1 MVDETPKVGI
11 ALLNWNQ
18 YDDTALCLISLR
30 KSVFRPT
37 IIQVYDNGSEDGSAE
52 RLKADFPE
60 IELVMGGKNY
70 GFSEGNNR
78 AVKILLGAGMELVW
92 VLNNDTKVEPE
103 CLGTLVDV
111 LEKDP
116 EIGAVSAKIWFMD
129 ESKPICY
136 AGASFS
142 RWTFNTYFRG
152 LREKDVGQY
161 DQAGDTEIF
170 SGCCMLIRAAV
181 LWRIGLFNKAFFIYA
196 EDIEWSI
203 RALEAGIRQRYEPR
217 AVLWHK
223 MYGSS
228 RKDGTRK
235 ISKST
240 PRVEFL
246 LARNRFIL
254 VRLHT
259 RPWSPH
265 RLFALG
271 YHIGIRRLP
280 RAFGLLL
287 KKDRRAAGLAIF
299 KGLWAG
305 LKSHPDPV
313 DCRLQ
318 AP

>member
-1 MVDETPKVGI
+1 MENGMPKVGI

-18 YDDTALCLISLR
+18 YDDTALCLTSLR
-30 KSVFRPT
+30 KSTFRPA

-52 RLKADFPE
+52 RLKAEFPE
-60 IELVMGGKNY
+60 IELVIGGKNY

-78 AVKILLGAGMELVW
+78 AVKLLLEAGMDLVW

-116 EIGAVSAKIWFMD
+116 GIGAVSAKIWFMD

-142 RWTFNTYFRG
+142 PWTFNSYFRG

-161 DQAGDTEIF
+161 DQAEDTEIF
-170 SGCCMLIRAAV
+170 TGCCMLIRSTV
-181 LWRIGLFNKAFFIYA
+181 LRKIGLFNKAFFIYA
-196 EDIEWSI
+196 EDIEWSV

-228 RKDGTRK
+228 QKDGTHV
-235 ISKST
+235 IPKST
-240 PRVEFL
+240 ARVEFL
-246 LARNRFIL
+246 LTRNRFIL

-259 RPWSPH
+259 RPWSLH
-265 RLFALG
+265 RGFALG
-271 YHIGIRRLP
+271 YHIFIRRLP
-280 RAFGLLL
+280 RAMGLLL
-287 KKDRRAAGLAIF
+287 KKDRREVGLAIF
-299 KGLWAG
+299 RGLWAG
-305 LKSHPDPV
+305 LSGVPPDPA
-313 DCRLQ
+313 DCLL
-318 AP
+318 